1 MHYQKINSNC
11 WRVVLL
17 GLVAATSGLM
27 GGSKALAD
35 EFPTKPIRLIIPA
48 PPGGGTDGVA
58 RLTANAVA
66 DSVKWTF
73 VPDNLPG
80 AGGNI
85 GFDQTFKAQKDG
97 YTLAM
102 GESSNMIINQ
112 FLYNRIPFSIEK
124 DMQPIALVA
133 RVPLVLV
140 VSANGPHK
148 SMGALIDAGKKGSLS
163 FASSG
168 NGTLAHLV
176 GELWK
181 RKAGLDMQHI
191 PYRGAAP
198 AMTDLIGGQVDLF
211 FTSIP
216 VALPMIQGGK
226 VKALAVTA
234 EQRLGLLKDVPTMAE
249 AGFKGMEASVVWGLV
264 GPAGIPAPLVGRI
277 NSEVN
282 KALQSPSVIQKL
294 VIMGAERTPGSF
306 GGDADSFARVLRE
319 ERTKWAPVVKASGAT
334 VD

>member
-1 MHYQKINSNC
+1 MSHMKTEAIVS
-11 WRVVLL
+11 RRTLVFSALSAAAML
-17 GLVAATSGLM
+17 GAPAF
-27 GGSKALAD
+27 AD
-35 EFPTKPIRLIIPA
+35 NFPSKPIRLVVPA

-58 RLTANAVA
+58 RLTAHALTA
-66 DSVKWTF
+66 SVGWTF

-85 GFDQTFKAQKDG
+85 GFDTTFKAAKDG

-112 FLYNRIPFSIEK
+112 FLYGRIPFNIEK
-124 DMQPIALVA
+124 DMQPVALIA
-133 RVPLVLV
+133 RVPMVLV
-140 VSANGPHK
+140 VSSSGPYK
-148 SMGALIDAGKKGSLS
+148 SMDALVEAGKKRSLS

-181 RKAGLDMQHI
+181 RRAGVDMQHI

-198 AMTDLIGGQVDLF
+198 AMTDLIGGQVDLA

-216 VALPMIQGGK
+216 VAMPMIRGGK
-226 VKALAVTA
+226 VRALAVMA
-234 EQRLGLLKDVPTMAE
+234 GERLPLLNDVPTMAE
-249 AGFKGMEASVVWGLV
+249 AGYKDMEASVVWGLV
-264 GPAGIPAPLVGRI
+264 GPAGMPPAVVGRI
-277 NSEVN
+277 NAETN
-282 KALQSPSVIQKL
+282 KALQRPAVVQQL
-294 VIMGAERTPGSF
+294 VAMGAERTSGSF
-306 GGDADSFARVLRE
+306 GGDADAFAKVLRD
-319 ERTKWAPVVKASGAT
+319 ERVRWAPVVKASGAT